1 MLKGIGMPHN
11 IDHAIELVRTSRTVL
26 DGFALLAD
34 ATDAR
39 YLEMTNCDLQM
50 VGLEFSQKPYGIALQ
65 QDSPLKDQF
74 NDA

>member
-1 MLKGIGMPHN
+1 MPDN
-11 IDHAIELVRTSRTVL
+11 LTHAVELIRASRTVL

-39 YLEMTNCDLQM
+39 YLEMTNCDLQL
-50 VGLEFSQKPYGIALQ
+50 VGLEFSQKPYGIAVQ
-65 QDSPLKDQF
+65 QGSPLRDRL

>member
-1 MLKGIGMPHN
+1 MPDN
-11 IDHAIELVRTSRTVL
+11 ITHAVDLVRASHSVL

-39 YLEMTNCDLQM
+39 YLEMTNCGLQM

-65 QDSPLKDQF
+65 QGSPLKDKF
-74 NDA
+74 DDA